1 MKLFGSFLG
10 KWHHFLILVFCMG
23 FPIHS
28 LPSSGKNAKAASLSM
43 EMVQNLQETCKTK
56 LSTSK
61 NLRGPSAHANFTFSR
76 N

>member
-10 KWHHFLILVFCMG
+10 KWHHFLSLAFCMG

-28 LPSSGKNAKAASLSM
+28 LPSSDKKAKAASLSM

-61 NLRGPSAHANFTFSR
+61 NLRGPSAHANFTFFR